1 MSIRSAAFLAVAMT
15 LAPLGH
21 LAAQQAAAPT
31 GTPTTAVTSAPATAP
46 AAVAPAPAV
55 PPPQYSPLYQKS
67 DSAPVLGKPDKNP
80 MTSAGSNH
88 TIVLSTLALILVV
101 VIIVLLVVN

>member
-1 MSIRSAAFLAVAMT
+1 MSLRSVAFVAAMLSM
-15 LAPLGH
+15 APLGL

-31 GTPTTAVTSAPATAP
+31 GTPTTAVTPAPATAP

-55 PPPQYSPLYQKS
+55 PQPQYSPLYQKS
-67 DSAPVLGKPDKNP
+67 DSAPVFAAHDNSA

-101 VIIVLLVVN
+101 VIIVLLVAD